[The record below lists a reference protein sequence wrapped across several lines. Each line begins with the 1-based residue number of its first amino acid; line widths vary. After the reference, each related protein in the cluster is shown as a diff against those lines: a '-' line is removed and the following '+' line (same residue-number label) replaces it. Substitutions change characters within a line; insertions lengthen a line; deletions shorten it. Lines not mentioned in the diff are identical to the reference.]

1 MRAQIEGVLKKLQD
15 LPMLESGRNV
25 DLQSFQFGPIRKVSD
40 RHGEIRMV
48 GTYALH
54 VQCAWRI
61 TCGNEIVVASRD
73 RFYPAGDSYQE
84 VENFE
89 WDKPGANRCDERI
102 SKMFQNRSG
111 SPFIVKN
118 IISDDFGGFSLSFDS
133 EYTLTVFPDDSLEGE
148 FWRFFEPFSN
158 QEHFIITGKGI
169 QIE

>member
-1 MRAQIEGVLKKLQD
+1 MRSQIEGVLKTLRG
-15 LPMLESGRNV
+15 LPMWESGRTV

-61 TCGNEIVVASRD
+61 THGDEIVVASRD
-73 RFYPAGDSYQE
+73 RFYPAGDPYQE

-89 WDKPGANRCDERI
+89 WDRPGVNRCDERI
-102 SKMFQNRSG
+102 FNMFQSRSE

-118 IISDDFGGFSLSFDS
+118 IIADNFGGFDLLFDS
-133 EYTLTVFPDDSLEGE
+133 EHTLTVFPDDSLEGE

-158 QEHFIITGKGI
+158 KEHFIITGKGI